1 MTTFGDEDVTI
12 AFLLFLTTHFSISSP
27 STVLLLFINLLIVL
41 PTFIFNPSFILVFQL
56 IIGSLFIREENTIGS
71 F

>member
-1 MTTFGDEDVTI
+1 MTTLGDKDVTI

-27 STVLLLFINLLIVL
+27 STILLLFINLFIVV
-41 PTFIFNPSFILVFQL
+41 PIFIFNPSFILVFQL